1 MKIDK
6 IVVGNLFENC
16 YVISIDNKCLIV
28 DPGDEENRIIDF
40 IGDMEVVG
48 ILVTH
53 NHFDHVG
60 ALTDIKNKYK
70 VDVYDFS
77 NLEEKEYSIGPFTFK
92 VIFNPGHTSDSIS
105 FYFEKENVM
114 FVGDF
119 IFKNSIGRCDLGG
132 NYQEMEESINKL
144 KEFDFD
150 ITLYPGHGDKT
161 TLSYEK
167 MHNPFF

>member
-77 NLEEKEYSIGPFTFK
+77 NLEEKEYNIGPFTFK

-105 FYFEKENVM
+105 FYFEKETVM